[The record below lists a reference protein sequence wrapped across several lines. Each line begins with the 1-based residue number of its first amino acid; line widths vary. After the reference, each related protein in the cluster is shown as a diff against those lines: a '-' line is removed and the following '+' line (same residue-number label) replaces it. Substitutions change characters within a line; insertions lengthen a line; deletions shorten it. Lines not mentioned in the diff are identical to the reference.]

1 MTTSKYKCKEC
12 GKEFESERALHC
24 HIKVHQMTLADY
36 YVKFYQRKN
45 KLTGELLPFKNKDE
59 YFSKDFSNRSQLI
72 KWCERGGE
80 DVAGYILKLLKERI
94 DSKNLKRGPGHIELK
109 VQSLPPLDSYL
120 DIFQSYTKACA
131 ECGVEPLFGSR
142 IPPEFFEN
150 IDMSD
155 MKIFIDT
162 REQQPLS
169 FTNSES
175 MKLDFGDYTAAGE
188 YYDYT
193 YVDRKSAND
202 LIGTLSLGNLDRF
215 KREVSRAKEL
225 GSYLFVVIESDMSR
239 LEAYMRAA
247 KNNKFGPHKTN
258 LKFIYHNMREIMH
271 EFADSCQ
278 FVFSGSREN
287 SEKIIEKILF
297 FGRKLWNVDLQYY
310 IDKNE
315 LGRR

>member
-1 MTTSKYKCKEC
+1 MSTNKCKVC
-12 GKEFESERALHC
+12 GKDFSSERALHC
-24 HIKVHQMTLADY
+24 HIKVHQMTLAEY
-36 YVKFYQRKN
+36 YVKFFQRKN
-45 KLTGELLPFKNKDE
+45 KLTGDLLPFKNKQD
-59 YFSKDFSNRSQLI
+59 YFSKDFSNRTQLI
-72 KWCERGGE
+72 KWCNEAGE
-80 DVAGYILKLLKERI
+80 EAKDYILSMLSKRI
-94 DSKNLKRGPGHIELK
+94 ESKSLVRGPGHVELK
-109 VQSLPPLDSYL
+109 VQSMPDLDAY
-120 DIFQSYTKACA
+120 IKHFKSYTEACKAC
-131 ECGVEPLFGSR
+131 GVKPLFGSR

-169 FTNSES
+169 FVNSAE
-175 MKLDFGDYTAAGE
+175 MKLDFGDYTSAGE

-215 KREVSRAKEL
+215 KREVSRARDL
-225 GSYLFVVIESDMSR
+225 GSYLFIVIESDMSR

-247 KNNKFGPHKTN
+247 KSNKFGPHRTN
-258 LKFIYHNMREIMH
+258 LKFIYHNMREVMH

-287 SEKIIEKILF
+287 SEEIIKKILF

-310 IDKNE
+310 IDKHG
-315 LGRR
+315 LGQR

>member
-1 MTTSKYKCKEC
+1 MSTNKYKCKEC
-12 GKEFESERALHC
+12 GKEFDSERALHC

-36 YVKFYQRKN
+36 YVKFFQRRN
-45 KLTGELLPFKNKDE
+45 KLTGDLLPFKNKAD

-72 KWCERGGE
+72 KWCNEGGE
-80 DVAGYILKLLKERI
+80 EVSEYVLDLLRNRI
-94 DSKNLKRGPGHIELK
+94 DSKDLKRGPGHIELK
-109 VQSLPPLDSYL
+109 VQSLPTLDVYL
-120 DIFQSYTKACA
+120 ENFGSYTAAC
-131 ECGVEPLFGSR
+131 ELCGVKPLFGNR
-142 IPPEFFEN
+142 IPPEFFED

-155 MKIFIDT
+155 MKVFIDT

-169 FTNSES
+169 FGNSEN
-175 MKLDFGDYTAAGE
+175 MKLDFGDYTAGGE

-215 KREVSRAKEL
+215 KREVARARDL

-247 KNNKFGPHKTN
+247 KNNRFGPHKTN
-258 LKFIYHNMREIMH
+258 LKFIYHNMREVMH

-278 FVFSGSREN
+278 FVFTGSREN
-287 SEKIIEKILF
+287 SESIIEKILF
-297 FGRKLWNVDLQYY
+297 FGRKLWGVDLQYY
-310 IDKNE
+310 IDKHG
-315 LGRR
+315 LGRG

>member
-1 MTTSKYKCKEC
+1 MSKYRCKEC

-24 HIKVHQMTLADY
+24 HIKVHQMTLAEY

-45 KLTGELLPFKNKDE
+45 KLTGDLLPFKNKKD

-72 KWCERGGE
+72 KWCNQGGE
-80 DVAGYILKLLKERI
+80 EVKEYILSLLSERI
-94 DSKNLKRGPGHIELK
+94 KGKDLRRGPGHVELK
-109 VQSLPPLDSYL
+109 VQSLPPLDVYL
-120 DIFQSYTKACA
+120 DHFGSYTKACE
-131 ECGVEPLFGSR
+131 ECGVKPLFGSR
-142 IPPEFFEN
+142 LPPEFFEN

-162 REQQPLS
+162 REQQPLT
-169 FTNSES
+169 FENSEL

-215 KREVSRAKEL
+215 KREMSRAKDL
-225 GSYLFVVIESDMSR
+225 GSYLFVVIESDMPR

-271 EFADSCQ
+271 EFADCCQ

-287 SEKIIEKILF
+287 SEKIIQKILF

-310 IDKNE
+310 VDKNE
-315 LGRR
+315 LGRG

>member
-1 MTTSKYKCKEC
+1 
-12 GKEFESERALHC
+12 
-24 HIKVHQMTLADY
+24 MTLADY

-45 KLTGELLPFKNKDE
+45 KLTGELLPFKNKEE

-80 DVAGYILKLLKERI
+80 DVAEYILKLLKRRI

-120 DIFQSYTKACA
+120 DIFQSYTKACE
-131 ECGVEPLFGSR
+131 ECGVKPLFGSR

-225 GSYLFVVIESDMSR
+225 GSYLFVVIESDMTR
-239 LEAYMRAA
+239 LETYMRAA

-310 IDKNE
+310 IDKK
-315 LGRR
+315 

>member
-1 MTTSKYKCKEC
+1 
-12 GKEFESERALHC
+12 
-24 HIKVHQMTLADY
+24 MTLADY

-45 KLTGELLPFKNKDE
+45 KLTGELLPFKNKEE

-72 KWCERGGE
+72 EWCERGGE
-80 DVAGYILKLLKERI
+80 DVAGYILKLLKRRI

-120 DIFQSYTKACA
+120 DIFQSYTKACE
-131 ECGVEPLFGSR
+131 ECGVKPLFGSR

-225 GSYLFVVIESDMSR
+225 GSYLFVVIESDMPR